1 MKKIV
6 KKISKSCACLTIPW
20 GVKYVN
26 KIFFI
31 FFIFSREFVLN
42 LVYCPEVFGKTK
54 KASLPGFQILF
65 LNSWPTYRYIINL
78 VTKIARAAQ

>member
-54 KASLPGFQILF
+54 KAS
-65 LNSWPTYRYIINL
+65 
-78 VTKIARAAQ
+78 